1 MIQFYFYVPSYNICI
16 RKENGYSCVQYTPC
30 SEDKSFTLSTI
41 TKEDKGEIGTNCS
54 LDFVEIIG
62 GAASCG
68 STALINRYCGNKFSN
83 AQEAA
88 ANGVVCG
95 MYWLNKIHAGLKEI
109 YRDNYFS
116 DCTAPFTVNYFTS
129 SKAADTMG
137 AGVNRGKCINRHLC
151 IL

>member
-1 MIQFYFYVPSYNICI
+1 MIQFCIYLPSYNICI

-109 YRDNYFS
+109 YITIFQIVLLHSQLIILLLLKQRIRWERVS
-116 DCTAPFTVNYFTS
+116 TEVN
-129 SKAADTMG
+129 
-137 AGVNRGKCINRHLC
+137 V
-151 IL
+151 

>member
-109 YRDNYFS
+109 YITIFQIVRPHS
-116 DCTAPFTVNYFTS
+116 QLIILQMLKQQILLQWVPTEVNT
-129 SKAADTMG
+129 
-137 AGVNRGKCINRHLC
+137 
-151 IL
+151 